1 MAMRGGGTED
11 NTVGQS
17 KLGFD
22 FYKIIILNY
31 IKKFYEQMQTVL
43 TPPPPHYD
51 YDCYAYKCC
60 CYILLRKNFW
70 IMFWDF
76 NDLRENDKCDIAREG
91 GG

>member
-43 TPPPPHYD
+43 TPPPPTM
-51 YDCYAYKCC
+51 
-60 CYILLRKNFW
+60 
-70 IMFWDF
+70 IM
-76 NDLRENDKCDIAREG
+76 IAMLINVVATFFCG
-91 GG
+91 KIFG